1 MKKILGFLLVSLL
14 LTACETT
21 EKPDGYVVNG
31 TAKGVLNG
39 IRVYLKSR
47 DDKGKEMFKDTAI
60 IVDEKFKF
68 EGKIENPQM
77 WFLQVN
83 SVPGS
88 KPFMIE
94 NGVINIQV
102 EKDSMHAT
110 KVSGTKSNKAFEE
123 YNLKVKELSQKR
135 RTLSMNHRQAER
147 GTDSAKTKLIKEDL
161 DKLTNE
167 MMSYPFEFINKNN
180 DNFFSLVLIESLLG
194 GNNTD
199 LDKLSNAFNN
209 LESDIKQSIYGMRV
223 NTRIITK
230 KQEKERL
237 ANLEIGKAAP
247 EFSAP
252 DPDGKMLALKDMR
265 GKVTIIDFWAS
276 WCGPC
281 RRENPNV
288 VKVYEKYHD
297 KGLEI
302 IGVSLDKQG
311 QKDRWL
317 SAIEKDK
324 LTWHHVSN
332 LAYFND
338 PVAKQYA
345 INSIPATYILDEE
358 GTIIAKNLRGPA
370 LENKIAEL
378 LD

>member
-31 TAKGVLNG
+31 TAKGVING
-39 IRVYLKSR
+39 IRVYLKTKDNR
-47 DDKGKEMFKDTAI
+47 GKELVKDTAI
-60 IVDEKFKF
+60 VIDEKFKF
-68 EGKIENPQM
+68 EGKVNRPQV
-77 WFLQVN
+77 WFLHVN
-83 SVPGS
+83 SVNGNR
-88 KPFMIE
+88 PFMIE
-94 NGVINIQV
+94 NDYIDVEI
-102 EKDSMHAT
+102 EKDSIHAT
-110 KVSGTKSNKAFEE
+110 KVTGTKSNEVFNI
-123 YNLKVKELSQKR
+123 YSNTVKELSNER
-135 RTLSMNHRQAER
+135 RKLNMEFKIADQTSDTEKAKELQAKIVKNNHDMAN
-147 GTDSAKTKLIKEDL
+147 L
-161 DKLTNE
+161 
-167 MMSYPFEFINKNN
+167 PFELISEHN
-180 DNFFSLVLIESLLG
+180 DNNFVLILIESLISS
-194 GNNTD
+194 NNAD
-199 LDKLSNAFNN
+199 LNKLIESYNT
-209 LESDIKQSIYGMRV
+209 LSSDIKGSDFGKTIQNKIEAL
-223 NTRIITK
+223 K
-230 KQEKERL
+230 KEKERL

-317 SAIEKDK
+317 SAIEKDN